1 MSISM
6 KCFIDFSSL
15 QSCYYRPTPCSR
27 LITIQDRCKT
37 SVLVMGKSQSRFE
50 HIWDS
55 TWGIMIR
62 FEIMRFILW
71 FYFNFFSQDFVWI
84 IAKSRQIAYLFTDW
98 KHVTWLFIIR
108 MLCNAR
114 RVAVTDYDWQFC
126 TKFVSDS
133 DVDGQLHGASFSSFS
148 TINLTS
154 YISVK
159 DWRFQEIWGFGI
171 WNLTK

>member
-71 FYFNFFSQDFVWI
+71 FYFKIFFWRFRLNNRQVAANCLLIYRFTSRDCVYNSYAMQRSPSCSNWLWLTVLYQVRVWFWRWRTT
-84 IAKSRQIAYLFTDW
+84 AWSVVF
-98 KHVTWLFIIR
+98 
-108 MLCNAR
+108 
-114 RVAVTDYDWQFC
+114 QFFDD
-126 TKFVSDS
+126 K
-133 DVDGQLHGASFSSFS
+133 
-148 TINLTS
+148 S
-154 YISVK
+154 YILHFCE
-159 DWRFQEIWGFGI
+159 RLEISGNMGI
-171 WNLTK
+171 WDLKFD